1 MERGTNLK
9 EKRMSRRATFAIVAS
24 LMAFSSGTVFGHDP
38 LDAQKQHEG
47 LLKNMGKVKITLQQA
62 LGMAESQ
69 GQPIS
74 GKFELEGNTEFQLSV
89 FTAKSGRF
97 AEVEVDYT
105 NGKLSKPEVIKE
117 GEDLAEA
124 KSESA
129 AMAKVTLKAALD
141 RAVSQNAGYR
151 AISIFPSLKD
161 GHAVGSV
168 ELLKDQ
174 EFKTVEIPLE

>member
-1 MERGTNLK
+1 
-9 EKRMSRRATFAIVAS
+9 
-24 LMAFSSGTVFGHDP
+24 MAFSSGTVFGHDP
-38 LDAQKQHEG
+38 LDPQKQHDG
-47 LLKNMGKVKITLQQA
+47 LLKNMGKAKISLQQG

-97 AEVEVDYT
+97 AEVTVDFA
-105 NGKLSKPEVIKE
+105 NGKLSRPEVIKE

-124 KSESA
+124 KGQSA
-129 AMAKVTLKAALD
+129 AMAKAKKTLKAALD
-141 RAVSQNAGYR
+141 AAVSQNPGYR

-161 GHAVGSV
+161 GHAVGAV

-174 EFKTVEIPLE
+174 EFKTIEISLE

>member
-1 MERGTNLK
+1 
-9 EKRMSRRATFAIVAS
+9 MSRRATFAIVAC
-24 LMAFSSGTVFGHDP
+24 LMGFSSGTVFGHDP
-38 LDAQKQHEG
+38 LDPQKQHEG

-97 AEVEVDYT
+97 AEVTVDYG
-105 NGKLSKPEVIKE
+105 NGKLSRPEVIKE
-117 GEDLAEA
+117 GDDLAEA

-129 AMAKVTLKAALD
+129 AMAKAKKTLKAALD
-141 RAVSQNAGYR
+141 AAVSQNAGYR

-161 GHAVGSV
+161 GHAVGTV
-168 ELLKDQ
+168 ELFKDQ
-174 EFKTVEIPLE
+174 EFKIIEIPLE